1 MARISNQNK
10 NSVKKWDVFFLLCQM
25 TKKAFKK
32 MDGFDE
38 RLIEAV
44 RRRKNIFLHG
54 PGGVGKSYTLRGIAS
69 YLSGMGIAVYCTA
82 TTGVAALNLNIP
94 EKKISASTL
103 HSWAGVGLARENA
116 EKLLAKVECDSR
128 SKKRWLE
135 TDTLIIDE
143 VSMLGASFF
152 EKLDFIGRN
161 IRTRQKYKTFGGIQ
175 LILSGDFLQLPPVK
189 DDWVFSS
196 EAWKKMKFV
205 PFILETPKRY
215 DDNDF
220 FQLLLRVRKG
230 DHTKADMKKLRART
244 RAYGKLQTILQNTSS
259 TNIIRPTIMYSKKV
273 DVNSYNEQELEKLPG
288 DVFTFIAQDTFTPLI
303 KTAREEK
310 YIRLLEEVIPDVI
323 SLKVGAQIMLRC
335 NFDVSAGLVN
345 GSRGVVLSVDNDSIF
360 VRFINGKKL
369 NISRNTW
376 SISDKEG
383 VANRS
388 QIPFILAW
396 SLTIHKSQGATLD
409 YAICDLGPSIFSPGQ
424 AYVALSRV
432 KNLKGL
438 FICDFYS
445 KCIGVDKDALK
456 YSKKLEKM
464 EQQSIEGGI
473 SSEEEENFSSDD
485 EDCDSEIDESILFEC
500 TDSPLSEESYIVE
513 HDDENDIRD
522 VFAACLKV
530 KPLQLT
536 FDD

>member
-1 MARISNQNK
+1 MEG
-10 NSVKKWDVFFLLCQM
+10 L
-25 TKKAFKK
+25 
-32 MDGFDE
+32 DE
-38 RLIEAV
+38 RLIESV

-54 PGGVGKSYTLRGIAS
+54 PGGVGKSYSLRGIAS
-69 YLSGMGIAVYCTA
+69 YLSGMGISVRCTA
-82 TTGVAALNLNIP
+82 TTGVAALNLNVP
-94 EKKISASTL
+94 EKRISASTL
-103 HSWAGVGLARENA
+103 HSWAGVGLARDSA
-116 EKLLAKVECDSR
+116 KKLLAKIECDSR
-128 SKKRWLE
+128 AKKRWLN

-161 IRTRQKYKTFGGIQ
+161 VRIRQKHKTFGGIQ

-196 EAWKKMKFV
+196 NAWKRMKFI

-215 DDNDF
+215 DDEDY

-230 DHTKADMKKLRART
+230 DHTKADLKKLRART
-244 RAYGKLQTILQNTSS
+244 RAYGKLQEILQNTSS

-288 DVFTFIAQDTFTPLI
+288 DVFTFIAQDTFTPLN
-303 KTAREEK
+303 KTTREER
-310 YIRLLEEVIPDVI
+310 YIRLLEDAIPDVI

-345 GSRGVVLSVDNDSIF
+345 GSRGVVLSIETDSIF

-369 NISRNTW
+369 NISRHTW
-376 SISDKEG
+376 SISDKGG

-456 YSKKLEKM
+456 YSKKLENM
-464 EQQSIEGGI
+464 EQRSIEGGI
-473 SSEEEENFSSDD
+473 SSDEEEQFSSDG
-485 EDCDSEIDESILFEC
+485 EGCDSEIDESILFEC
-500 TDSPLSEESYIVE
+500 MDTPPSEKSYVVE
-513 HDDENDIRD
+513 LTEEDDIRD
-522 VFAACLKV
+522 AFAACMNYQ